1 VQNEE
6 MMEDMHADF
15 MESERSGAAIS
26 LANASADGT
35 QDRLEESVLGE
46 VIEAGCRRSGSIER
60 IDRRRIG
67 KDVGRKISAEKD

>member
-1 VQNEE
+1 
-6 MMEDMHADF
+6 MMEDMYADF
-15 MESERSGAAIS
+15 MENERSGAAIS

-46 VIEAGCRRSGSIER
+46 VIEAGSRRSGSIER

-67 KDVGRKISAEKD
+67 KDVGRKISAEND